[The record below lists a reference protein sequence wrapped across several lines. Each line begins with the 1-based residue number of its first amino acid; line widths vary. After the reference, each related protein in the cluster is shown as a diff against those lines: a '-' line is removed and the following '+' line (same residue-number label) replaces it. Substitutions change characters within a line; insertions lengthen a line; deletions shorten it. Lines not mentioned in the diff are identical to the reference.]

1 MPVVAGDSTFDIWGE
16 HVDNARDS
24 AVFCAKRQKPNEA
37 EAEAGRC
44 GREAS
49 LDVAVRVF
57 NTY

>member
-1 MPVVAGDSTFDIWGE
+1 MPVVAGDSTFDIWDE

-44 GREAS
+44 GRGQLGCGFTGA
-49 LDVAVRVF
+49 
-57 NTY
+57 